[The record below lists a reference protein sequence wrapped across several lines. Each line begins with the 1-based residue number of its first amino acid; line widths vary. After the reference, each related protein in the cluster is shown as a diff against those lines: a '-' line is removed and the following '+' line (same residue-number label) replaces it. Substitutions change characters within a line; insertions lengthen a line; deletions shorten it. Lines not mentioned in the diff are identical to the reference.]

1 MPSKSQ
7 TPLLSRKPVTEH
19 ADQALIQAAIA
30 EAHRR
35 IKRAL
40 SAHFHD
46 FTDKQQRQVRALL
59 GANAPKPPTATARAR
74 PKRRAPT

>member
-1 MPSKSQ
+1 MPPKPS
-7 TPLLSRKPVTEH
+7 TPSLSRKPAAEQ

-35 IKRAL
+35 IKRML

-59 GANAPKPPTATARAR
+59 SAKQPKAATPVVKAR
-74 PKRRAPT
+74 PRRKAPL

>member
-1 MPSKSQ
+1 MSPKPP
-7 TPLLSRKPVTEH
+7 TPLLSRKPVAEH

-35 IKRAL
+35 IKRML

-59 GANAPKPPTATARAR
+59 GAKQPKTAAQAVNAR
-74 PKRRAPT
+74 PRRKAPL

>member
-1 MPSKSQ
+1 M
-7 TPLLSRKPVTEH
+7 LSRKPVAEH
-19 ADQALIQAAIA
+19 ADRALIQAAIT

-59 GANAPKPPTATARAR
+59 GVKAPKAPTPITKAR
-74 PKRRAPT
+74 PKRKAQT